1 MDEAT
6 GEAIARIIMGAVI
19 TPMSILAALFVFSL
33 AWLDLGIL
41 GIVLV
46 GIAGA
51 VALLGPFGIA
61 SGVQQYREVKA

>member
-1 MDEAT
+1 M
-6 GEAIARIIMGAVI
+6 ARIVIGALI
-19 TPMSILAALFVFSL
+19 TPVSILAAIFVVSL
-33 AWLDLGIL
+33 VWLDLGLL

-46 GIAGA
+46 GVAGA